1 MTWALPGPVSTLSH
15 TLLWSNTVIT
25 SNYNIILTSV
35 FILSLARH
43 TRAAY
48 SAASITQFKLIRLT
62 PFTRS
67 TTLRIVT
74 LKKLLLGRGW
84 SRWKGENMTMM

>member
-15 TLLWSNTVIT
+15 TLLWSNTEIT

-67 TTLRIVT
+67 YNSEDRYSEEAVT
-74 LKKLLLGRGW
+74 GAGMVQVE
-84 SRWKGENMTMM
+84 G